1 MCFQKG
7 LCLIK
12 ILVVDDDASVAGFV
26 GSFIEKL
33 GHYVEKASSGQEALT
48 RFKENTFDLVLL
60 ECK

>member
-1 MCFQKG
+1 MKV
-7 LCLIK
+7 
-12 ILVVDDDASVAGFV
+12 LVVDDDASVAGFI